1 MSQTVDDFS
10 ELMDVLGDLGLMQ
23 ETGYYIFR
31 RVDTRWFKSLI
42 PGEEESWPTSF
53 ERIFMEGEERI
64 DLDKDVH
71 ILFTY
76 DAHRQIEFDFKIEK
90 SILSI
95 WGNPIKIPK
104 IVDRILASIDRTG
117 SERMDSKG
125 IDYWKNFRRNTGISG
140 VCGVV
145 LGGCC
150 NIVSGSTGSIIGG
163 YHNSSICSAPN
174 PKLKLEE

>member
-1 MSQTVDDFS
+1 MRQAADDFS
-10 ELMDVLGDLGLMQ
+10 DLVDDLGDFGLVE

-42 PGEEESWPTSF
+42 PAEKESWPTSF
-53 ERIFMEGEERI
+53 EKIFMEGEDRI
-64 DLDKDVH
+64 DLDDDVH

-104 IVDRILASIDRTG
+104 IVDRILAAIDRTG
-117 SERMDSKG
+117 SERMDRKG
-125 IDYWKNFRRNTGISG
+125 VDYWKDSSSFRT
-140 VCGVV
+140 CGEI

-150 NIVSGSTGSIIGG
+150 NIVSGSSVTVVGG
-163 YHNSSICSAPN
+163 YRNTSICSITPN